1 MRVALRDPDSN
12 RLLENWRWLINDGK
26 VTYVTLLSDLIIERE
41 DGFWF
46 LESESA
52 RLEHIAS
59 SRSELLNKLEA
70 EENSLLGS
78 AFAQQLMEKGF
89 QLAEGQCIGFKTPT
103 VLGGPF
109 EIGNV
114 YAADPYERVSFLGDM
129 NEQLK
134 EVPNGMQVRLV
145 IGEKR

>member
-26 VTYVTLLSDLIIERE
+26 VSYVTLLSDLIIERQ

-52 RLEHIAS
+52 RLERIAS
-59 SRSELLNKLEA
+59 SRSELLKKLEA
-70 EENSLLGS
+70 EEDSLLGS
-78 AFAQQLMEKGF
+78 AIAQQLIDQGF
-89 QLAEGQCIGFKTPT
+89 QLAKGQSIGFKTPT

-109 EIGNV
+109 EISNA
-114 YAADPYERVSFLGDM
+114 YAADPYERVSFLGDL
-129 NEQLK
+129 NEQIK
-134 EVPNGMQVRLV
+134 DQPDGAQVRLV
-145 IGEKR
+145 TGKKL